1 MTMYRNI
8 VNNESRKEP
17 RINKEKKLYE
27 ENKILVDYLINIGAI
42 KSEKVRKA
50 FLNTPRHL
58 FLKDK
63 SCAYI
68 DAPLPSLRGQ
78 TISQPSIVALMLEN
92 LDLHPNQKVLEV
104 GAGTGWNAA
113 LIANIV
119 YPGKVFTIEIEKD
132 LVEFARDNL
141 KKLNIKNVE
150 LIYGDGSLGY
160 EKEAPYD
167 RCIVTAACPSIP
179 PPLIE
184 QLKEDGKIIAPVG
197 SLFSQRLILY
207 EKKFN
212 SFKDL
217 GGCIFVALKGKYGF
231 KFNSL

>member
-1 MTMYRNI
+1 MVMFQNI
-8 VNNESRKEP
+8 ANNKKEEKSK
-17 RINKEKKLYE
+17 INIEKKLYE

-42 KSEKVRKA
+42 KSEKVKKA
-50 FLNTPRHL
+50 FLSVPRHL

-63 SCAYI
+63 TYAYI
-68 DAPLPSLRGQ
+68 DTPLPTLKGQ

-92 LDLHPNQKVLEV
+92 LDLRQNQKVLEI

-119 YPGKVFTIEIEKD
+119 YPGKVFTIEIEKE
-132 LVEFARDNL
+132 LVDFAKENL

-150 LIYGDGSLGY
+150 IIHGDGSLGY

-167 RCIVTAACPSIP
+167 RCIVTAACPMIP

-184 QLKEDGKIIAPVG
+184 QLNDDGKLIAPVG
-197 SLFSQRLILY
+197 TRFSQRLILY
-207 EKKFN
+207 EKKKN

-217 GGCIFVALKGKYGF
+217 GGCIFVELKGKYGF
-231 KFNSL
+231 K